1 MGRVEEYSSGA
12 RKINGG
18 EMKPLRVE
26 LNFGLEV
33 ACVAAIDGVVS
44 QGVEETATAA
54 TTVMSLERLADA
66 ARIDCAHGVVWAALL
81 VTFESV
87 LHGQTTTKH
96 DTNERGTWHDIGD
109 RGKGKEF
116 AQ

>member
-1 MGRVEEYSSGA
+1 
-12 RKINGG
+12 
-18 EMKPLRVE
+18 MKPLRVHVE

-66 ARIDCAHGVVWAALL
+66 ARIDCAHGVVWAALF
-81 VTFESV
+81 VTFDSV
-87 LHGQTTTKH
+87 LHGQMTTKH

-109 RGKGKEF
+109 RGKGQRVRPVSSQRSRRHAEPNL
-116 AQ
+116 